1 MLDVR
6 TLAFVSSVGGVLLA
20 ATMLGIYQ
28 AGMRARC
35 LLDWFA
41 SGLATGGGFL
51 IGHLFQ
57 TVGIPLPAWI
67 VVSIA
72 NALVA
77 LGHGLLLIGVQRYL
91 GRRCWTGLVL
101 LVTLVMLVSPA
112 IFDGLRESLRLRVLF
127 HSAWYAIVLSLAAG
141 LLWSAK
147 RRGMEA
153 YHALAATVFAL
164 YALWL
169 WMRWGYALWS
179 DALTTS
185 FVQDSFQ
192 AFNFLSAMLFGFFIA
207 VALALM
213 MFRRKELELQVQAE
227 SDPLT
232 GIRNRLSMDAVVAD
246 ATEHAR
252 QTESPLGVL
261 LLDLDDFKE
270 INDCYGH
277 PIGDQALR
285 EIAKVIRAEL
295 RGDDVA
301 FRFGGEEFL
310 VLLPG
315 TGADD
320 LVRVAER
327 LRSRIARRKIQTE
340 RGVLQLTASIGIT
353 LFKYRDEDWEQ
364 CIKRVDNSMYRAKG
378 AGKNRIEKV
387 Y

>member
-28 AGMRARC
+28 AGMRERC

-252 QTESPLGVL
+252 QTKSPLGVL

>member
-252 QTESPLGVL
+252 QTKSPLGVL